1 MNAAK
6 NIYDVCDILNGYNVE
21 CKCMRIKGPVG
32 GTYGPSLKLL
42 QHVTMFDRQLYVSA
56 SAGISYLYHFAY
68 VLLHY
73 K

>member
-1 MNAAK
+1 MMCVIYSMVVLLSANA
-6 NIYDVCDILNGYNVE
+6 CE
-21 CKCMRIKGPVG
+21 RPVSG
-32 GTYGPSLKLL
+32 AYGPSLKLL

-56 SAGISYLYHFAY
+56 SAGMSYLYHFAY